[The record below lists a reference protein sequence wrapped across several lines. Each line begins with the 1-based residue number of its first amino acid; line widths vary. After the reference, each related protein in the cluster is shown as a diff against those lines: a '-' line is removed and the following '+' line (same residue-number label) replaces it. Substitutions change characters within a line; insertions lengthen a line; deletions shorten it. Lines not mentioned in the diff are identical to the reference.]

1 MIKFKSCPKCQG
13 DLYLSEDQYG
23 KYFKCLQC
31 GHLKDIAE
39 PVLESSVTLDE
50 TRVKELEAA

>member
-13 DLYLSEDQYG
+13 DFYLSEDQYG

-31 GHLKDIAE
+31 GNIKDIVEPQLASSYE
-39 PVLESSVTLDE
+39 PVAKQK
-50 TRVKELEAA
+50 KELEAA